1 MQEAQT
7 FVAYAQSKGLDLTKD
22 DIKFMRQCLGEV
34 SWSERR
40 GIVEKY
46 VSEWLLGMESVKI
59 QHMRQNAGRR
69 RGNLWLLNRMG

>member
-1 MQEAQT
+1 MIPQT
-7 FVAYAQSKGLDLTKD
+7 FVAYAQSKGLELTKD
-22 DIKFMRQCLGEV
+22 DIKFMRQCLSDV

-46 VSEWLLGMESVKI
+46 VSEWLLGMESANIHHVK
-59 QHMRQNAGRR
+59 QNAGRR